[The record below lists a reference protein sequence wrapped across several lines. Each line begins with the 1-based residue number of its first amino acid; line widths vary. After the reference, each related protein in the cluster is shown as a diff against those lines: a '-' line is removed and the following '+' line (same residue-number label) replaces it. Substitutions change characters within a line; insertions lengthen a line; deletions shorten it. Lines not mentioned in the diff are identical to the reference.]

1 MPQKVVKFTGIN
13 RIVNEFQNSGECE
26 ELINLRPAVGGGH
39 HVVRS
44 KRKVKEAV
52 KYDEIHEHTFGDT
65 YNQIIVTDGVVA
77 WINDKNNAAGT
88 VTTKFAGKSVSI
100 STAGN
105 VVVIYC
111 EEEKSQLV
119 FKFEDGRYVA
129 YNVAMRPITNASVN
143 YSGDNAFWGAE
154 TVDKST
160 GAMNEALQKAA
171 SAFHYNYPNGLCGAA
186 VIGCA
191 YELEDGNEVWATSF
205 IVANAARTAN
215 HSKPTLVN
223 NSIVVTGA
231 SRVSLRLE
239 FADVKAT
246 GVKRLNIYAT
256 RPLLPYDVEYPTGGS
271 FTVNEL
277 SLEDDLNLG
286 GQLMYYQ
293 GSVSIDKSSVSFPLK
308 FGTAQAGEEV
318 MEVNPGCIERTGRS
332 VSYNNRFHYYKS
344 EVRHVLQP
352 PTISNISPARD
363 KSASHWVAYV
373 KINDEWKLMERK
385 FRFSS
390 TAPNDF
396 IYPMAGVKRLAFVK
410 GDWPDGGSFSV
421 PYEKMFYVDLN
432 DSASYNYSYA
442 FDVVPEIVSAD
453 DFYDTVRAEGQLW
466 SSGFVFDTKVMQK
479 RETNAINVSA
489 QYNPFVFPVEYSY
502 SFGGEI
508 LDVATSY
515 LPISSTQVGQYPL
528 SVFTSNGIYALEQGN
543 GAVLYSNIVP
553 LQPLVIEGDATTC
566 PFGTFF
572 VSSKGLY
579 LLTGR
584 DAANLSYILNGERE
598 LTLRELDS
606 YRKLVC
612 SNNGYFFNFEPV
624 LSGEDFED
632 FIDNAILTYDQLHN
646 ELYISSS
653 KPEVPYSYV
662 LNLDTKSYHKV
673 AKRYLRAQNGGRYA
687 IEVVGDDRSVVDMH
701 VEEKGEQ
708 PILLQSRPMSLE
720 AFYTHIQR
728 LILLAD
734 AKLTDGQ
741 HLCLSVF
748 GSDNLYDWK
757 CIISS
762 QKHDTVFRQIRTNR
776 AARSY
781 KDYVILIS
789 GIVDTDTDLSDLI
802 ADYTVV
808 SRRLG

>member
-39 HVVRS
+39 HIVRS

-52 KYDEIHEHTFGDT
+52 NYDEIHEHTFGDT
-65 YNQIIVTDGVVA
+65 YNQIVVTDGAIA
-77 WINDKNNAAGT
+77 WINDKNNTAGT
-88 VTTKFAGKSVSI
+88 VTNAFAGKSVSI

-105 VVVIYC
+105 VVVVYC
-111 EEEKSQLV
+111 EEDKRQLV

-129 YNVAMRPITNASVN
+129 YEVAMKPITNARVT
-143 YSGDNAFWGAE
+143 YSNDTAFWGAE
-154 TVDKST
+154 TTDNST
-160 GAMNEALQKAA
+160 GALNEALQKAA

-215 HSKPTLVN
+215 HSKPVLLE
-223 NSIVVTGA
+223 NSMVVTGA
-231 SRVSLRLE
+231 SRVGLHLE
-239 FADVKAT
+239 FADVEAI

-256 RPLLPYDVEYPTGGS
+256 RPVLPYDVEYPTGGS

-277 SLEDDLNLG
+277 SLEKDLNLG

-293 GSVSIDKSSVSFPLK
+293 GSVSIDRSFVDFPLK

-332 VSYNNRFHYYKS
+332 VSYNNRFHYFHS
-344 EVRHVLQP
+344 EVQHVIQI
-352 PTISNISPARD
+352 PT
-363 KSASHWVAYV
+363 ASDPWRSGDGMSYWVAYV
-373 KINDEWKLMERK
+373 KIDDSWKLIDNK
-385 FRFSS
+385 YRFSK
-390 TAPNDF
+390 TLPNDF
-396 IYPMAGVKRLAFVK
+396 IYPMAGVKQMAFVEAE
-410 GDWPDGGSFSV
+410 WPDDDFTV
-421 PYEKMFYVDLN
+421 PYENMFYVNLN

-453 DFYDTVRAEGQLW
+453 NFYDTVRAEGQLW

-479 RETNAINVSA
+479 RETNVMNVSA

-515 LPISSTQVGQYPL
+515 LPISSSQVGQYPL

-553 LQPLVIEGDATTC
+553 LQPLVIEGRATTC

-598 LTLRELDS
+598 QTLRELDS

-624 LSGEDFED
+624 LSGDDFED
-632 FIDNAILTYDQLHN
+632 FIDDAILTYDQLHN

-653 KPEVPYSYV
+653 KPEVLYSYV

-701 VEEKGEQ
+701 VEDKGEQ